1 MLIHSILTAAK
12 TLTNMAQAILS
23 YAVGTFVALF
33 PIANPVGA
41 VPVFYS
47 LTESDSR
54 VDRRQQAK
62 RTAINV
68 VLILALFLIAGRAV
82 LEFFG
87 ISLNV
92 LRIAGGLLVAHAAW
106 DMVTSK
112 RRLTDSEHQAGVEK
126 EDVSFTPM
134 AIPLVA
140 GPGSIGVV
148 IGLSTKMTQWSDYLG
163 SLAGIALF
171 GGLLYLCLAL
181 GEKLLSLLG
190 HNGFGALNR
199 VFGFFI
205 LAIAVQLI
213 ADGVLSLAQTA
224 APNLFK

>member
-1 MLIHSILTAAK
+1 MTPILT
-12 TLTNMAQAILS
+12 
-23 YAVGTFVALF
+23 YAVGTFIALF

-47 LTESDSR
+47 LTGSDSR
-54 VDRRQQAK
+54 SDRRQQAR
-62 RTAINV
+62 RTALNV
-68 VLILALFLIAGRAV
+68 VLILAVFLIAGRTV
-82 LEFFG
+82 LHFFG
-87 ISLNV
+87 ISLDV

-106 DMVTSK
+106 EMVTSK
-112 RRLTDSEHQAGVEK
+112 HRLTDSEHQAGMEK

-134 AIPLVA
+134 AIPLIA

-148 IGLSTKMTQWSDYLG
+148 IGLATKMTQWSDYLG
-163 SLAGIALF
+163 GFIGIALF
-171 GGLLYLCLAL
+171 GSLLYLCLAL

-190 HNGFGALNR
+190 QNGFGALNR

-213 ADGVLSLAQTA
+213 ADGVISLFQTA

>member
-1 MLIHSILTAAK
+1 
-12 TLTNMAQAILS
+12 MAQGLLNYAI
-23 YAVGTFVALF
+23 GTLVALF

-47 LTESDSR
+47 LTGTDSR
-54 VDRRQQAK
+54 AERRQQAQ
-62 RTAINV
+62 RTALNV
-68 VLILALFLIAGRAV
+68 VLILTLFLIAGRAV

-106 DMVTSK
+106 EMVTSHH
-112 RRLTDSEHQAGVEK
+112 RLTDSEHQAGMEK

-134 AIPLVA
+134 AIPLIA

-148 IGLSTKMTQWSDYLG
+148 IGLATRMTRWTDYLG
-163 SLAGIALF
+163 CLIGIALF
-171 GGLLYLCLAL
+171 GGLLYVCLAL
-181 GEKLLSLLG
+181 GESLLSLLG
-190 HNGFGALNR
+190 RNGFGALNR

-205 LAIAVQLI
+205 LAIAVQLM
-213 ADGVLSLAQTA
+213 ANGVISLFQTA

>member
-1 MLIHSILTAAK
+1 MTQGIFTYAIGTLI
-12 TLTNMAQAILS
+12 
-23 YAVGTFVALF
+23 ALF

-54 VDRRQQAK
+54 SDRRRQA
-62 RTAINV
+62 RQTAINV
-68 VLILALFLIAGRAV
+68 VLILAVFLIAGRTV

-106 DMVTSK
+106 EMVTSK
-112 RRLTDSEHQAGVEK
+112 RRLTDSEHQAGTEK

-134 AIPLVA
+134 ALPLIA
-140 GPGSIGVV
+140 GPGSIGIV
-148 IGLSTKMTQWSDYLG
+148 IGLSTKMTQWTDYLS
-163 SLAGIALF
+163 SLVGIALF

-181 GEKLLSLLG
+181 GEKLLALLG
-190 HNGFGALNR
+190 QNGFGALNR

-213 ADGVLSLAQTA
+213 ADGTISILQTA
-224 APNLFK
+224 DPNLFK

>member
-1 MLIHSILTAAK
+1 MMQGLL
-12 TLTNMAQAILS
+12 NYAIGAL
-23 YAVGTFVALF
+23 VALF

-47 LTESDSR
+47 LTGTDNRLE
-54 VDRRQQAK
+54 RRQQAQ
-62 RTAINV
+62 RTALNV
-68 VLILALFLIAGRAV
+68 ILILALFLFAGRAV

-106 DMVTSK
+106 ELVTSK
-112 RRLTDSEHQAGVEK
+112 RRLTDSEHQAALEK

-134 AIPLVA
+134 AIPLIA
-140 GPGSIGVV
+140 GPGAIGVV
-148 IGLSTKMTQWSDYLG
+148 IGLATRITQWSEYLG
-163 SLAGIALF
+163 CLLGIALF
-171 GGLLYLCLAL
+171 GGLLYVCLELGEILLAL
-181 GEKLLSLLG
+181 LG
-190 HNGFGALNR
+190 QNGFGALNR

-213 ADGVLSLAQTA
+213 ADGVLSLFQTA
-224 APNLFK
+224 APSLFK